1 MGPSLALS
9 LRNVYETLA
18 ISFPTMVEAFGLF
31 GRQVTR
37 EVCDRRLAG
46 WSKAV
51 VANARIDVEV
61 QGREN
66 LVDGETYLVMSNHQS
81 HYDIPV
87 LFYVIGPNLRMI
99 AKKELFA
106 FPVFGDAL
114 RAAGFVEIDRGD
126 RHAAIRNLDHA
137 ARLLKSGTHVW
148 IAPEGT
154 RSPTGELGP
163 FKKGAFYLALEAGLP
178 ILPVTLTGTRDIL
191 PAHGLLSSAGA
202 HVKVKVHPKIDPG
215 PFRTRGKTGREEL
228 VETVRAVLEAGL

>member
-31 GRQVTR
+31 GQQVTR

-61 QGREN
+61 EGREN

-137 ARLLKSGTHVW
+137 QRLLKGGTHVW

-154 RSPTGELGP
+154 RSPTGKLGP

-178 ILPVTLTGTRDIL
+178 ILPVTLTGTRDVL
-191 PAHGLLSSAGA
+191 PAHGLFSSAGA
-202 HVKVKVHPKIDPG
+202 HVKVKLHRKIDPL
-215 PFRTRGKTGREEL
+215 PFKAREKAGREEL
-228 VETVRAVLEAGL
+228 IEAVRAALEDGL